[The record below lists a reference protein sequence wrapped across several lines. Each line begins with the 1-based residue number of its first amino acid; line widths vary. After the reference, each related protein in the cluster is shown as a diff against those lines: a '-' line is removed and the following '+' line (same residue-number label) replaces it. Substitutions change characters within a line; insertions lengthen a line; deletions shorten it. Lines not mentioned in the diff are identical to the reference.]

1 MQCVYVYICMYTLRS
16 ILMWKQD
23 ISVSKWEANIN
34 IILHAF
40 FFFLTEKCQ
49 MLHVVKLW
57 ATWWVGFGWVE
68 RCLSSTEP
76 CFLLKPGPSTPLAPA
91 FEMDH
96 GQQARGVSCL
106 ASAYLGWLAQSR
118 FKLQLLKCIHS
129 LSWESNIPVQDGFRL
144 YFILMPPSSI
154 AHFKW
159 HQLSALLQSQAWHP
173 CPSSSFPEGTGTSW
187 EETLSSGSE
196 EHHQWKREWNKHFG
210 CFQSG
215 CVAAGGRRE
224 LWRWGGTHSRTRGK
238 DICSQGGGQHQLHA
252 DI

>member
-1 MQCVYVYICMYTLRS
+1 MLFFNRKMPSVACCQTVGNMVSWVWLSWALPELNWTVFSPGAGTLD
-16 ILMWKQD
+16 L
-23 ISVSKWEANIN
+23 
-34 IILHAF
+34 
-40 FFFLTEKCQ
+40 
-49 MLHVVKLW
+49 
-57 ATWWVGFGWVE
+57 
-68 RCLSSTEP
+68 
-76 CFLLKPGPSTPLAPA
+76 LAPA

-96 GQQARGVSCL
+96 GQQVRGVSCL
-106 ASAYLGWLAQSR
+106 DPAYLGWLAQSR

-129 LSWESNIPVQDGFRL
+129 PSRESNVPVQDGFRL
-144 YFILMPPSSI
+144 YFILMPPFLI

-159 HQLSALLQSQAWHP
+159 HQPSALLQSQAWHP

-196 EHHQWKREWNKHFG
+196 EHHQWKREWNEHFG

-238 DICSQGGGQHQLHA
+238 DTCSQGGGRHQLHA